1 MIVHVTS
8 VSVLLQLLQQT
19 LFGLFDI
26 VIKYDI
32 VAARTIKNI
41 VLSVLKK
48 IAMSY
53 VVIKDFASNKNKI
66 ITTLIIQIFDFLS
79 EK

>member
-8 VSVLLQLLQQT
+8 LSVLLKPMQHT

-26 VIKYDI
+26 VIRNEI
-32 VAARTIKNI
+32 VAARTIKSS

-48 IAMSY
+48 SAMSY
-53 VVIKDFASNKNKI
+53 CVNIDFQVTKMK
-66 ITTLIIQIFDFLS
+66 
-79 EK
+79 